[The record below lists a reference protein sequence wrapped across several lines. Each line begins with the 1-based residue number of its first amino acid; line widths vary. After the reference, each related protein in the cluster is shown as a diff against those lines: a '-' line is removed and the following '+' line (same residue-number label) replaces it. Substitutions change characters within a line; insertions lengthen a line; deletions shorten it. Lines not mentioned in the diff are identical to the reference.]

1 MICGT
6 WWSNSNLTWSMTMC
20 MLHVF
25 YIFMHLCIIF
35 WLTGFQVS
43 DENQILEFFYVP
55 GGLFCCVIAAFFIL
69 YGWVFH
75 HIKFPGCSIRVST
88 TFDIGRYI
96 FCILAFKSMFPF
108 YWVNWWNLKG
118 FPRLC
123 STLPMKMPDSLGAWY
138 CCVIA
143 TYSLIMVGFS
153 FT

>member
-1 MICGT
+1 MIYGT
-6 WWSNSNLTWSMTMC
+6 WWSNSNSTWSMTMR

-25 YIFMHLCIIF
+25 YFFMHLCIIL
-35 WLTGFQVS
+35 WSTGFQVS
-43 DENQILEFFYVP
+43 DE
-55 GGLFCCVIAAFFIL
+55 
-69 YGWVFH
+69 
-75 HIKFPGCSIRVST
+75 IKYWNTFKFLGACFPGCSMRVST

-123 STLPMKMPDSLGAWY
+123 STLPMKMPESSGAWY